1 VSPRSPVTIQ
11 IPQDWSEFIGF
22 LRRHETRFLVIG
34 AHALAAYGRPRY
46 TGDFDIFVDPSP
58 ENVERVARALR
69 DFVGAGADVTHALLQ
84 GKIVQIGEPP
94 MRLDLIPRID
104 GVSFEEAWL
113 GCMPV
118 RLNEHAV
125 NMIGRAEYIK
135 NKKAAARDKDL
146 LDLALLAEV
155 GEMAVGTG
163 RNLQSY
169 DAAKTLLVKRRR
181 GEKRRPR
188 QPRRDEKRGPQK
200 PRRPPKP
207 PSKD

>member
-11 IPQDWSEFIGF
+11 IPQDWSEFVGF

-58 ENVERVARALR
+58 ENVERVSRAVR
-69 DFVGAGADVTHALLQ
+69 DFVGAGDDVTDALLH
-84 GKIVQIGEPP
+84 GKIIQIGEPP
-94 MRLDLIPRID
+94 MRLDIIPRID

-125 NMIGRAEYIK
+125 NMIGRTEYIK

-155 GEMAVGTG
+155 GVTAAGTAQS
-163 RNLQSY
+163 LQSY
-169 DAAKTLLVKRRR
+169 DAARTLPVKGRR
-181 GEKRRPR
+181 GKTR
-188 QPRRDEKRGPQK
+188 QPRKR
-200 PRRPPKP
+200 RRPPKRP
-207 PSKD
+207 RKV